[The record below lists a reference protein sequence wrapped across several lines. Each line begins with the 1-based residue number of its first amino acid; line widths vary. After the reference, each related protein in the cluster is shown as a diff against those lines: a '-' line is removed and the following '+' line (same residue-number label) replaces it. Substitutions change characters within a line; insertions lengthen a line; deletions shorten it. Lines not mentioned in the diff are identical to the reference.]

1 MIQVAHLRH
10 AYRQAPW
17 RIQRQWAGLFLLG
30 LLVLA
35 MVSALYLD
43 VTASA
48 AIAGR
53 EIQQLRIDITETQ
66 RTNADLETRLAVIL
80 STRNMEVRA
89 RALGF
94 RPAETGEIHYL
105 MVPGY
110 VQTAGVRLENFAPP
124 PSAAPGLPAEY
135 TESLLDWLTSFL
147 SAPSGEIAGLGMF
160 P

>member
-1 MIQVAHLRH
+1 
-10 AYRQAPW
+10 
-17 RIQRQWAGLFLLG
+17 LFLLG

-53 EIQQLRIDITETQ
+53 EVQQLRLDITATQ
-66 RTNADLETRLAVIL
+66 RMNADLETRLAETL
-80 STRNMEVRA
+80 STRNLEVRA

-110 VQTAGVRLENFAPP
+110 VQTAGVQLENFAAP
-124 PSAAPGLPAEY
+124 PSAAPDLPAEY
-135 TESLLDWLTSFL
+135 TESLLDWLSAFL
-147 SAPSGEIAGLGMF
+147 SEPGGEIAGLGML

>member
-1 MIQVAHLRH
+1 MIQATHLRH

-17 RIQRQWAGLFLLG
+17 RLQRQWAGVFLLG
-30 LLVLA
+30 LLVLT

-43 VTASA
+43 VTANA

-53 EIQQLRIDITETQ
+53 EIQRLRVDITDTQ
-66 RTNADLETRLAVIL
+66 RMNADMETRMAVLL

-94 RPAETGEIHYL
+94 RPSEAGEIHYL
-105 MVPGY
+105 LVPGY
-110 VQTAGVRLENFAPP
+110 VHSTGVRLEKIAAPT
-124 PSAAPGLPAEY
+124 AVAPGLPVKY
-135 TESLLDWLTSFL
+135 TESLLDWLSAFL
-147 SAPSGEIAGLGMF
+147 SGPTDALAGGGTL

>member
-1 MIQVAHLRH
+1 MIQATHLRH

-17 RIQRQWAGLFLLG
+17 RIQRQWAGVFLLF

-43 VTASA
+43 VTSNA

-53 EIQQLRIDITETQ
+53 EIQQLRFEITATQ
-66 RTNADLETRLAVIL
+66 RMNADLETRLAVLL
-80 STRNMEVRA
+80 STRSMEVRA

-94 RPAETGEIHYL
+94 RPAEAGEIHYL
-105 MVPGY
+105 LVPGY
-110 VQTAGVRLENFAPP
+110 VQSSGVRLESISAPAAAVSSIP
-124 PSAAPGLPAEY
+124 PEY
-135 TESLLDWLTSFL
+135 TLSLLDWLAALL
-147 SAPSGEIAGLGMF
+147 SSSPDEIAMEVT

>member
-1 MIQVAHLRH
+1 MIQATHLRH

-17 RIQRQWAGLFLLG
+17 RIQRQWAGVFLLF

-43 VTASA
+43 VTANA

-53 EIQQLRIDITETQ
+53 EIQQLRFEITATQ
-66 RTNADLETRLAVIL
+66 RMNADLETRLAVLL
-80 STRNMEVRA
+80 STRSMEARA

-94 RPAETGEIHYL
+94 RPAEAGEIHYL
-105 MVPGY
+105 LVPGY
-110 VQTAGVRLENFAPP
+110 VQASGVRLESISAPAAAVSSLP
-124 PSAAPGLPAEY
+124 PEY
-135 TESLLDWLTSFL
+135 TLSLLDWLAALL
-147 SAPSGEIAGLGMF
+147 SSSPDEVAMGET

>member
-1 MIQVAHLRH
+1 MIQAAHLRH

-30 LLVLA
+30 VLVLA

-43 VTASA
+43 VTANA

-53 EIQQLRIDITETQ
+53 GVQQLRIDITATQ
-66 RTNADLETRLAVIL
+66 RNNADLETRLASLL
-80 STRNMEVRA
+80 STRNIEVRA

-94 RPAETGEIHYL
+94 RPAEAGEIHYL
-105 MVPGY
+105 VVPGY
-110 VQTAGVRLENFAPP
+110 VQVSGVRLENIAPP
-124 PSAAPGLPAEY
+124 PAAAPGLPPEY
-135 TESLLDWLTSFL
+135 TESLLDWLAAFL
-147 SAPSGEIAGLGMF
+147 SGSSNPALAGVV

>member
-1 MIQVAHLRH
+1 MIQATHLRH

-43 VTASA
+43 VTSNA

-53 EIQQLRIDITETQ
+53 QIQQLRLAITDTQ
-66 RTNADLETRLAVIL
+66 RANADLETQLASLL
-80 STRNMEVRA
+80 STRNMEARA

-94 RPAETGEIHYL
+94 RPAEAGEIHYL
-105 MVPGY
+105 VVPGY
-110 VQTAGVRLENFAPP
+110 VQVSGVRLEKISPP
-124 PSAAPGLPAEY
+124 PAVAASLPPEY
-135 TESLLDWLTSFL
+135 TESLLDWLAAFL
-147 SAPSGEIAGLGMF
+147 NSSPNEMAAGGVAP
-160 P
+160 

>member
-1 MIQVAHLRH
+1 MIQATHLRH

-17 RIQRQWAGLFLLG
+17 RIQRQWAGLFLLF

-43 VTASA
+43 VTANA
-48 AIAGR
+48 AITGR
-53 EIQQLRIDITETQ
+53 EIQQLRFEITDTQ
-66 RTNADLETRLAVIL
+66 RMNSDLETRLAVLL

-94 RPAETGEIHYL
+94 RPSEAGEIHYL
-105 MVPGY
+105 LVPGY
-110 VQTAGVRLENFAPP
+110 MQAAGVRLEKIASPQ
-124 PSAAPGLPAEY
+124 SAAPGLPTKY
-135 TESLLDWLTSFL
+135 TESLLDWLASFL
-147 SAPSGEIAGLGMF
+147 SSPTDEIAGGGTL

>member
-1 MIQVAHLRH
+1 MIQATHLRH

-17 RIQRQWAGLFLLG
+17 RIQRQWAGLFLLF

-43 VTASA
+43 VTANA

-53 EIQQLRIDITETQ
+53 EIQQLRVATTDTQ
-66 RTNADLETRLAVIL
+66 RMNSDMETRLAVL
-80 STRNMEVRA
+80 LATRNMEVRA

-94 RPAETGEIHYL
+94 RPSEAGEIHYL
-105 MVPGY
+105 LVPGY
-110 VQTAGVRLENFAPP
+110 AQAAGVRLEKIAPP
-124 PSAAPGLPAEY
+124 TVAAPGLPTKY
-135 TESLLDWLTSFL
+135 TESLIDWLAAFL
-147 SAPSGEIAGLGMF
+147 SNPTDELAGLGTM

>member
-1 MIQVAHLRH
+1 MIQAAHLRH

-43 VTASA
+43 VTANA

-53 EIQQLRIDITETQ
+53 EIQQLRVDITDTQ
-66 RTNADLETRLAVIL
+66 RMNADLETRLASLL
-80 STRNMEVRA
+80 SAQNVDVRA

-94 RPAETGEIHYL
+94 RPAQVGEIHYL
-105 MVPGY
+105 VVPGY
-110 VQTAGVRLENFAPP
+110 VLDSGVRLQQISSP
-124 PSAAPGLPAEY
+124 AAPAPTLSPAY
-135 TESLLDWLTSFL
+135 SQSLLDWLAAFL
-147 SAPSGEIAGLGMF
+147 SGSPDQMAGGVL